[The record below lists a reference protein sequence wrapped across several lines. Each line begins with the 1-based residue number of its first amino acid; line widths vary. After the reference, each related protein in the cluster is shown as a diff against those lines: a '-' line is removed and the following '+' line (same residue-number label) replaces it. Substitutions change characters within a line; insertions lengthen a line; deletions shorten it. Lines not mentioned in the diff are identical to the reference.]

1 MFAGQPCGITQ
12 ERIPTIARELHH
24 YLEWRA
30 QQEQQTYELT
40 ETFFADALR
49 RGVRKFFGVE
59 VNSRGIAV
67 DTQHFALWHRWLQR

>member
-12 ERIPTIARELHH
+12 ERIPSIARELHR

-30 QQEQQTYELT
+30 EQEQQTYELS
-40 ETFFADALR
+40 EAFFVDALR

-59 VNSRGIAV
+59 IGSRGIAT
-67 DTQHFALWHRWLQR
+67 DTKRFDLWMRWLQR